1 MTKFIALITILAL
14 RLGYHPSPVTADN
27 TPFASLSPLSGT
39 AIQNTRPVNIISITG
54 SVRNHKVILDWQVGQ
69 NEKADQFLVEKSTDG
84 NTFKVAALVFS
95 SEKSDKENYQFYEKA
110 GNGKCVYRVLL
121 ISKDK
126 QSVYSPSVEIDTDRS
141 KN

>member
-1 MTKFIALITILAL
+1 MTKFIVLFTIMAL
-14 RLGYHPSPVTADN
+14 RLGYHPASATKEN
-27 TPFASLSPLSGT
+27 TPFASLPVHSEATNQQLNPL
-39 AIQNTRPVNIISITG
+39 NIISITG
-54 SVRNHKVILDWQVGQ
+54 YVSNNKVILDWQVGQ

-84 NTFKVAALVFS
+84 KTFKMAALVFS

-126 QSVYSPSVEIDTDRS
+126 QSVYSPAVELDTDKS
-141 KN
+141 

>member
-1 MTKFIALITILAL
+1 MTKFIALIIIMAL
-14 RLGYHPSPVTADN
+14 RLGYHPAPATTDN
-27 TPFASLSPLSGT
+27 TPFTSLQVHSETTKQQPKLL
-39 AIQNTRPVNIISITG
+39 NIISITG
-54 SVRNHKVILDWQVGQ
+54 SVINNKVILDWQVGQ

-95 SEKSDKENYQFYEKA
+95 SEKSDKENYQFYERA

-126 QSVYSPSVEIDTDRS
+126 QSIYSPAVEIDTDRS
-141 KN
+141 

>member
-1 MTKFIALITILAL
+1 MTKFIALIIIMAL
-14 RLGYHPSPVTADN
+14 RLGYHPAPATTDN
-27 TPFASLSPLSGT
+27 TPFTSLQVHSETTNQQPKLL
-39 AIQNTRPVNIISITG
+39 NIISITG
-54 SVRNHKVILDWQVGQ
+54 SVINNKVILDWQVGQ

-95 SEKSDKENYQFYEKA
+95 SEKSDKENYQFYERA

-126 QSVYSPSVEIDTDRS
+126 QSIYSPAVEIDTDRS
-141 KN
+141 